1 MEARWQPRLNP
12 IFRNSSKKHFLH
24 VIRHR
29 VFCDYSN
36 VNFSQTA
43 RRISI
48 KIKDFKVRLLHYR
61 PALTV
66 TPGKI
71 NLSRYS
77 APKSNETNLNGLS
90 RGVFSITDR
99 RSGQVGTLLNDS
111 DKFAETFTEYT
122 LDLYLEARWQPRVNP
137 IFRNSSKKHF
147 LHVIRHR
154 VFCDYSNV
162 NFSQT
167 ARRISIKIKD
177 FKVRLLHYR
186 PALTVTPGKINLSR
200 YSAPK

>member
-1 MEARWQPRLNP
+1 MATPAKP
-12 IFRNSSKKHFLH
+12 DFSKFQQKHFLH

-43 RRISI
+43 RGISI

-77 APKSNETNLNGLS
+77 ALK
-90 RGVFSITDR
+90 
-99 RSGQVGTLLNDS
+99 
-111 DKFAETFTEYT
+111 
-122 LDLYLEARWQPRVNP
+122 
-137 IFRNSSKKHF
+137 
-147 LHVIRHR
+147 
-154 VFCDYSNV
+154 
-162 NFSQT
+162 
-167 ARRISIKIKD
+167 
-177 FKVRLLHYR
+177 
-186 PALTVTPGKINLSR
+186 GKIFPLIKALREFFTCIRMDISR
-200 YSAPK
+200 